1 MVPSSLHKTK
11 VPMELQGRVN
21 AWVAMELN
29 GILSR
34 SKRRELLRFLNGKAE
49 EGTLSRE
56 EKIIWSAHKIHPDNK
71 SARRKFIKDEL
82 KLWEKRA
89 ASA

>member
-1 MVPSSLHKTK
+1 
-11 VPMELQGRVN
+11 MEPQDRVS

-34 SKRRELLRFLNGKAE
+34 SKRKELRLILNGKAE

-56 EKIIWSAHKIHPDNK
+56 ERIIWSACRIHPDNK
-71 SARRKFIKDEL
+71 RARRQFIKNEL